1 MTTLPPNAV
10 EISRDTLEATA
21 RILGPE
27 SAAAQTLAEGARR
40 ESAGE
45 IVVFFQAD
53 NRLFV
58 GPRINVRA

>member
-10 EISRDTLEATA
+10 EISQDTLEATA

-27 SAAAQTLAEGARR
+27 CAAAQTLAEGARR
-40 ESAGE
+40 ERAGE